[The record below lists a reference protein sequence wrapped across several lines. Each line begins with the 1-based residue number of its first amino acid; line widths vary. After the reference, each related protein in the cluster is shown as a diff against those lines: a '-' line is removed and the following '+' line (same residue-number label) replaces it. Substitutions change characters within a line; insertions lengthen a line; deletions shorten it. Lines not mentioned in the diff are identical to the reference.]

1 VIKTKTISKDERDYS
16 LILIANESLTI
27 RTALHVACEEDANSR
42 GVGILVSGKTNMAAR
57 NKMADAIGKLV
68 RLTSRR
74 DGTFSHKYM
83 TKLDEAVDWK
93 KEF

>member
-1 VIKTKTISKDERDYS
+1 MDQKAFQMMRL

-27 RTALHVACEEDANSR
+27 RTALHVASKEDAYSR
-42 GVGILVSGKTNMAAR
+42 SVGILVSGKTNMAAL
-57 NKMADAIGKLV
+57 NKMADAIGELI

-74 DGTFSHKYM
+74 VGAFLHKYI
-83 TKLDEAVDWK
+83 TKLDEVVDWK